1 MILLLIGISVNFSSC
16 RKDTGDQPDQ
26 PQSFTGLQVDD
37 GFTFNTTELLDVS
50 ISIIPVM
57 VDEEP
62 HIIRFYTDDPEE
74 GGKLISSATTA
85 DNLQYKGSI
94 KTPCSLK
101 QIFVTEISA
110 EGVSRSA
117 YIVKSGNGFMYEFGG
132 EIKSGQEKT
141 MPADPGCE
149 ECDVLLTGTENA
161 LIQPGMRYCVE
172 EGASWNGL
180 LKYYNGGEL
189 VVCGTADIYLHPSTG
204 GGTIY
209 ISEGGEVEMDDLYL
223 KNNLLVENY
232 GTLQVNSVFSVAFG
246 GTLQN
251 YSVINCEAITN
262 YGNSGGITNEG
273 TLNANTFVN
282 NLGNLINNG
291 TINAGSYF
299 SNNST
304 ALLQNN
310 CRIDVEA
317 HFNQVGTLNIAPGAL
332 LQVGGIFDSW
342 NGAQTSLSD
351 QAMILTYHLE
361 VEGTISGPVD
371 GCARLQVTDETQIKP
386 AGTLNGFLDLCDENG
401 LEINNGIIG
410 PEVTNCTCFIPQTA
424 CNPTGAGSPPVL
436 DTDGDGVPDDLD
448 DYPTDPDRAFNSF
461 YPNETDYG
469 TMAFEDL
476 WPALGDYDFNDLVIE
491 FQYQMVTNAQ
501 NKYVDLTGRFLIKA
515 VGGSRDNGFGFVLDV
530 PSSLTESVS
539 GTVISGEAVTLA
551 PEGYESGHSGMTVV
565 LVYDAVISMAN
576 WSMINTTHGGNTMEF
591 EPVEIVVHF
600 AEAQET
606 IGEPPYNP
614 FIFIGQQR
622 EKELHMIDQPPTTLA
637 GSQHFGTYA
646 DASDPGSGQ
655 YYKTAS
661 LLPWVIEIPVS
672 FDYPVEKSDII
683 LSHLRFAEWATS
695 GGTSCAD
702 WYMELPGYR
711 DASKIY

>member
-1 MILLLIGISVNFSSC
+1 MLLSGFI
-16 RKDTGDQPDQ
+16 
-26 PQSFTGLQVDD
+26 FTGITACKKNANNDEPVNPASFNELQVDED
-37 GFTFNTTELLDVS
+37 FTFKTTEVNAVS
-50 ISIIPVM
+50 VTVIPDNP
-57 VDEEP
+57 DERP
-62 HIIRFYTDDPEE
+62 HILSFYTDDPEN
-74 GGKLISSATTA
+74 GGKQISRVMTGENLKYKGNLKIPCRLEKIFIAETSPAGITRKAYIDKTA
-85 DNLQYKGSI
+85 D
-94 KTPCSLK
+94 
-101 QIFVTEISA
+101 
-110 EGVSRSA
+110 
-117 YIVKSGNGFMYEFGG
+117 GFNHEFG
-132 EIKSGQEKT
+132 SEKKQ
-141 MPADPGCE
+141 ADFKNASSDPGCE

-161 LIQPGMRYCVE
+161 LIQPGKRYCVE

-180 LKYYNGGEL
+180 LKFYNGGEL
-189 VVCGTADIYLHPSTG
+189 VVCGTAGIYLHPSTG

-232 GTLQVNSVFSVAFG
+232 GTLHVNSVFSLAFG
-246 GTLQN
+246 GTLEN
-251 YSVINCEAITN
+251 HSVINCEAITS

-282 NLGNLINNG
+282 NLANLVNNG
-291 TINAGSYF
+291 IISAGSYF

-310 CRIDVEA
+310 CRIDVAA
-317 HFNQVGTLNIAPGAL
+317 HFNQVGTLNIATGAL
-332 LQVGGIFDSW
+332 LEVGGVFDSW
-342 NGAQTSLSD
+342 NEAQTNLSD
-351 QAMILTYHLE
+351 QGMILTNNLE
-361 VEGTISGPVD
+361 VEGTISGPAA
-371 GCARLQVTDETQIKP
+371 GCARLQVTGETQIKP
-386 AGTLNGFLDLCDENG
+386 AGTIDGFLDLCDENG
-401 LEINNGIIG
+401 IEINNGVIG
-410 PEVTNCTCFIPQTA
+410 PDVTNCTCYIPQTT
-424 CNPTGAGSPPVL
+424 CNPTGAGLPPVQ

-448 DYPTDPDRAFNSF
+448 NYPTDPDRAFDSY
-461 YPNETDYG
+461 YPNDTDYG

-501 NKYVDLTGRFLIKA
+501 NEYVDLTGRFLIRA

-530 PSSLTESVS
+530 PPALTESVT
-539 GTVISGEAVTLA
+539 GPVISGEAVNLA

-576 WSMINTTHGGNTMEF
+576 WSMINTSHSGNTMEF
-591 EPVEIVVHF
+591 EPVEITVHF
-600 AEAQET
+600 AEALEA

-622 EKELHMIDQPPTTLA
+622 DQELHMIDQPPTGLA
-637 GSQHFGTYA
+637 GNQYFGTYA

-655 YYKTAS
+655 YYKTAN

-672 FDYPVEKSDII
+672 FDYPVEKADII

-702 WYMELPGYR
+702 WYMDLPGYR